1 MRVRAALAATGELVA
16 CDYWRALRGALTMAA
31 ALEVLKRRAMRC
43 CKGLVRGASSVGA
56 RALLAACLLRV
67 WSTILNVKRSDLGT
81 YRGRRRERHAAEL

>member
-1 MRVRAALAATGELVA
+1 MRVRATLAATGVLSA
-16 CDYWRALRGALTMAA
+16 CAWRVVRGALTMAA